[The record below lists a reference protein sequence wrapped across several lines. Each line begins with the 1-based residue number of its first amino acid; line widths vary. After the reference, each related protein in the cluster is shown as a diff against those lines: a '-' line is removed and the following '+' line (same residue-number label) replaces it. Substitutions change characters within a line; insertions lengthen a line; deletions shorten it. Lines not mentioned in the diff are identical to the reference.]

1 MLELSTTSF
10 LEKLVLKKEKKS
22 DAWKLKMKKHLSKI
36 RKSKYETLVDKNP
49 ENFKE
54 DETFIKKYLDQRQTI
69 HTHFKKRQTTD
80 IEEYAD
86 QYFFVDLG

>member
-1 MLELSTTSF
+1 MLELSTASF

-49 ENFKE
+49 DSFKE
-54 DETFIKKYLDQRQTI
+54 DETFIQKYLNQR
-69 HTHFKKRQTTD
+69 
-80 IEEYAD
+80 
-86 QYFFVDLG
+86 

>member
-22 DAWKLKMKKHLSKI
+22 DSWKLKMKKHLNKI
-36 RKSKYETLVDKNP
+36 RTSKYETLMEKNP

-54 DETFIKKYLDQRQTI
+54 EEEFIKKYLKQRSAI
-69 HTHFKKRQTTD
+69 HTNFKKKQTTD
-80 IEEYAD
+80 IEEFAD
-86 QYFFVDLG
+86 